1 MHVLLVG
8 VVPLDW
14 TQLEGSKQ
22 LKLEG
27 VLHSIN
33 EAGTTIPTDRWY
45 GSEGV
50 IDRWLPAVLEET
62 GIVSSGGKTTAED
75 SWLGGLQQWASGVFQ
90 Q

>member
-1 MHVLLVG
+1 M
-8 VVPLDW
+8 VPLGW

-22 LKLEG
+22 LKLDG

-50 IDRWLPAVLEET
+50 IDRWLPTVLDECGISNGET
-62 GIVSSGGKTTAED
+62 KVGGFDLA
-75 SWLGGLQQWASGVFQ
+75 GLQNWASGVFQ
-90 Q
+90 RQEQ